1 MIFHKWHLCLDIARR
16 IQSFDTQKKFFLF
29 LNLFYVANIFFSSLS
44 FVLRWWYEI
53 ENPKEF
59 TFFTLTLPLRPFMA
73 FFTFSTE
80 NIFFFNYL
88 SILSLHFSIN
98 TQLNFIIILHRF
110 YILLVMCFVLIWGWF
125 QVFWWV
131 WRLSWMVSWI
141 MLGGNFCRCF
151 GWFFWIF
158 FWICQN
164 LAELTRIWAK

>member
-1 MIFHKWHLCLDIARR
+1 VFGYCKKNSIFWH
-16 IQSFDTQKKFFLF
+16 TKKILFFWTFFMLQT
-29 LNLFYVANIFFSSLS
+29 FFSSLS

-59 TFFTLTLPLRPFMA
+59 TFLTLTLPLRPFMA

-141 MLGGNFCRCF
+141 MLGETFTGVFVDF
-151 GWFFWIF
+151 LKFFQ
-158 FWICQN
+158 ICQN
-164 LAELTRIWAK
+164 MAELIRISSN